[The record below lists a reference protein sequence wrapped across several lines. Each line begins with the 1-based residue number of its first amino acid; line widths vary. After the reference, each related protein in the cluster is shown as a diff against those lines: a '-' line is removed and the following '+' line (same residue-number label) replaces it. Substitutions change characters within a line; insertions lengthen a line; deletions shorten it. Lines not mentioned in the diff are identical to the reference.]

1 MTMYRIVETYLF
13 DTCTLKC
20 GYCWLAESGKVLDS
34 SQLKP
39 FRDPQYID
47 QVTGFFNRR
56 TSAAEKWH
64 LQLTGGEPQLMPNF
78 SRFCSNLFE
87 VGNRVSLYTA
97 LIIDRDHPSF
107 RFLTSHA
114 APHFD
119 YLMCSFHPEAEA
131 HEEEYWRKVEILKDA
146 GHNVIVRF
154 VGHPKRLHLLE
165 RLSKKCKE
173 LNLCFYPT
181 TLFSKNYPGAYS
193 DDEKTLLA
201 GYFSSLS
208 QTIQLAGG
216 IDTTNTKCYAGN
228 RIIATYLSSG
238 DIWPCISVQ
247 KPLLGNV
254 YQDRLELMEGAIGC
268 PKPGMACN
276 CDVHFQQ
283 DIVIGTED
291 SERFAGVKAGYTE
304 PMTVAE
310 QNQLCEERELHFS
323 AAPKGIGSVEDDQ
336 TLIYSKAFVKSQ
348 LLKTISAASLNSVS
362 SNGSETVTAAATAI
376 APAPVVATDKAW
388 KKLMAFIGR

>member
-1 MTMYRIVETYLF
+1 
-13 DTCTLKC
+13 
-20 GYCWLAESGKVLDS
+20 
-34 SQLKP
+34 
-39 FRDPQYID
+39 
-47 QVTGFFNRR
+47 
-56 TSAAEKWH
+56 
-64 LQLTGGEPQLMPNF
+64 MPNF

-97 LIIDRDHPSF
+97 LIIDRNHPSF

-114 APHFD
+114 APQFD

-131 HEEEYWRKVEILKDA
+131 QEEEYWRKVEALKDA

-173 LNLCFYPT
+173 IDVCFYPT

-193 DDEKTLLA
+193 DDEKSLLTR
-201 GYFSSLS
+201 YFSSLS

-216 IDTTNTKCYAGN
+216 IDTTNTKCYAGS
-228 RIIATYLSSG
+228 RIIATYLTSG

-254 YQDRLELMEGAIGC
+254 YQDRLVLEEDAISC

-283 DIVIGTED
+283 DVVIGTED
-291 SERFAGVKAGYTE
+291 SDRFARVKAGYME

-310 QNQLCEERELHFS
+310 QSQLCEDRGLHFS
-323 AAPKGIGSVEDDQ
+323 AAPKGIGNVEDDQ

-348 LLKTISAASLNSVS
+348 LLKTIGSASPSMTAN
-362 SNGSETVTAAATAI
+362 NQSETATATVEI
-376 APAPVVATDKAW
+376 APAPVIPRDTAW
-388 KKLMAFIGR
+388 RRLRAFISR